1 MLACALGCL
10 RRENQRGARTARFS
24 WAFGSYGG
32 RAVLRGFCGGAIF
45 CYRGCAPGWLR
56 GARFLAS
63 WTVRVVFAYAFS
75 PE

>member
-1 MLACALGCL
+1 MVSVRVVVARCCAG
-10 RRENQRGARTARFS
+10 FV
-24 WAFGSYGG
+24 
-32 RAVLRGFCGGAIF
+32 AVIFC

-75 PE
+75 RE